1 MSFDALD
8 ASRSALL
15 KAAVFTC
22 FHASLA
28 LSGQS
33 VLCTK
38 ASIVYIT
45 LIRLSVVAQD
55 PRKGSAA
62 FPGRVGG

>member
-33 VLCTK
+33 ALLTK
-38 ASIVYIT
+38 ASIVYIAS
-45 LIRLSVVAQD
+45 IRLSIVIQG
-55 PRKGSAA
+55 PQKGSAA
-62 FPGRVGG
+62 FPGCVGD